1 MARGY
6 AFSVQS
12 DRIAPSR
19 HYRLVNFQGC
29 KSWCLAASLAYIT
42 LAGCGS
48 AEDGGA
54 APGTAGSASS
64 GASNSPGGNASLP
77 TAGTR
82 AQSAGTAAGGGGATA
97 STGGTPSASGG
108 PASGAGGTSSAGQ
121 SGSSAGSGSTP
132 PTNGKPDS
140 TLVGFA
146 SVEAFGLK
154 TTTGGDGAALVTA
167 TTVEELAKYAAAAEP
182 YVIQIE
188 GTIKPATAKYQK
200 IRVASNKTI
209 LGVGADATVEHLGF
223 DVTGWTVV
231 DEGMC
236 EAETKGTFPPVSNVI
251 IRNLNF
257 KNTMGSSSDADGVVV
272 QCYSHHI
279 WIDHNTFHGLQ
290 SGPDGAIDVKRGADY
305 VTVSWN
311 HIQNWDKTMLLG
323 HDDSNGAQ
331 DRGTLHVTYHHN
343 YMQNTRQRHP
353 RIRFAHAHVFN
364 NFLYNDATVPNRTAS
379 YFLVTS
385 MEASVYADGNLV
397 HHAKE
402 MYLNGEESD
411 SSGKLTYTDTNKAVA
426 LNAGA
431 ESLFHIPPSNDAF
444 NPRDFYEYTPHTADE
459 VATVVPQ
466 GAGAGKL

>member
-1 MARGY
+1 MAG
-6 AFSVQS
+6 
-12 DRIAPSR
+12 
-19 HYRLVNFQGC
+19 QG
-29 KSWCLAASLAYIT
+29 
-42 LAGCGS
+42 G
-48 AEDGGA
+48 
-54 APGTAGSASS
+54 
-64 GASNSPGGNASLP
+64 
-77 TAGTR
+77 
-82 AQSAGTAAGGGGATA
+82 
-97 STGGTPSASGG
+97 
-108 PASGAGGTSSAGQ
+108 SGAG
-121 SGSSAGSGSTP
+121 SGGGGSTP
-132 PTNGKPDS
+132 PVDGKPDA

-146 SVEAFGLK
+146 AVEALGLK
-154 TTTGGDGAALVTA
+154 TTTGGDGASVVTV
-167 TTVEELAKYAAAAEP
+167 TTVEELAKYALAAEP
-182 YVIQIE
+182 YVIRIQ

-200 IRVASNKTI
+200 LRVASNKTI
-209 LGVGADATVEHLGF
+209 LGVGANATVEHIGF

-236 EAETKGTFPPVSNVI
+236 EAATKGTFSPVSNVI

-257 KNTMGSSSDADGVVV
+257 KNTMGSSSDADGIVV
-272 QCYSHHI
+272 QCYSHHV
-279 WIDHNTFHGLQ
+279 WIDHNTFHGMA
-290 SGPDGAIDVKRGADY
+290 SGPDGAIDVKRAADY
-305 VTVSWN
+305 VTISWN

-411 SSGKLTYTDTNKAVA
+411 SSGKLTYTGTNKTVA
-426 LNAGA
+426 LTAGA
-431 ESLFHIPPSNDAF
+431 ESLFHLQPTNDAF
-444 NPRDFYEYTPHTADE
+444 DPRDFYQYTPHTADE

>member
-1 MARGY
+1 MGA
-6 AFSVQS
+6 
-12 DRIAPSR
+12 
-19 HYRLVNFQGC
+19 
-29 KSWCLAASLAYIT
+29 T
-42 LAGCGS
+42 LIHVTLTGCGS
-48 AEDGGA
+48 GDDGGTPSGSA
-54 APGTAGSASS
+54 GNPSSGAPSAQGGSASTPTAGS
-64 GASNSPGGNASLP
+64 PG
-77 TAGTR
+77 
-82 AQSAGTAAGGGGATA
+82 QSAGTSSGGGGATP
-97 STGGTPSASGG
+97 STGGTPSTSGG
-108 PASGAGGTSSAGQ
+108 TTSSMGGTSSAGQ
-121 SGSSAGSGSTP
+121 GGSGGSGGSSP
-132 PTNGKPDS
+132 PINGEPDA

-146 SVEAFGLK
+146 AVDAFGLK
-154 TTTGGDGAALVTA
+154 TTTGGDGAMVVTA
-167 TTVEELAKYAAAAEP
+167 TTVEELAMYAKAAEP
-182 YVIQIE
+182 YVIQIQ

-200 IRVASNKTI
+200 LQVASNKTI
-209 LGVGADATVEHLGF
+209 IGVGNSATVEHIGF

-236 EAETKGTFPPVSNVI
+236 EVETKGTFPPVSNVI

-257 KNTMGSSSDADGVVV
+257 KNTMGSSSDADGIVV
-272 QCYSHHI
+272 QCYSHHV
-279 WIDHNTFHGLQ
+279 WIDHNTFHGMP

-343 YMQNTRQRHP
+343 YLQNTRQRHP

-364 NFLYNDATVPNRTAS
+364 NFLFNDATVPNRTAS

-385 MEASVYADGNLV
+385 MEASVYADGNLI

-426 LNAGA
+426 LSAGA
-431 ESLFHIPPSNDAF
+431 ESLFHIAPTNDAF
-444 NPRDFYEYTPHTADE
+444 NPRDFYQYTPHTADE
-459 VATVVPQ
+459 VATIVPQ

>member
-1 MARGY
+1 MFQQCGLWCVGAALSYFTLTGCGGG
-6 AFSVQS
+6 ADGGTTPGAGGNPNQGGAPQS
-12 DRIAPSR
+12 D
-19 HYRLVNFQGC
+19 
-29 KSWCLAASLAYIT
+29 
-42 LAGCGS
+42 
-48 AEDGGA
+48 
-54 APGTAGSASS
+54 AGSTSVPRAGSQSSSAGTSS
-64 GASNSPGGNASLP
+64 GA
-77 TAGTR
+77 
-82 AQSAGTAAGGGGATA
+82 GGAPS
-97 STGGTPSASGG
+97 STGGTPSTDNGG
-108 PASGAGGTSSAGQ
+108 SSMGGASSAGKG
-121 SGSSAGSGSTP
+121 GSSAGSGGSGGSTP
-132 PTNGKPDS
+132 LPNGKPDA

-146 SVEAFGLK
+146 AVEAFGLK
-154 TTTGGDGAALVTA
+154 TTTGGDGAMIVSPTS
-167 TTVEELAKYAAAAEP
+167 VEELAMYAKAAEP
-182 YVIQIE
+182 YVIQIR

-200 IRVASNKTI
+200 LQVTSNKTI
-209 LGVGADATVEHLGF
+209 IGVGADATVEHIGF

-231 DEGMC
+231 DEAMC
-236 EAETKGTFPPVSNVI
+236 EAETKGTFTPASNVI

-257 KNTMGSSSDADGVVV
+257 KNTMGSSSDADGIVV
-272 QCYSHHI
+272 QCYSHHV

-290 SGPDGAIDVKRGADY
+290 SGPDGAIDVKRAADY

-353 RIRFAHAHVFN
+353 RIRYAHAHVFN

-426 LNAGA
+426 LTAGA
-431 ESLFHIPPSNDAF
+431 ESVFHIQPTNNAF
-444 NPRDFYEYTPHTADE
+444 NPRDFYQYTPHSADE
-459 VATVVPQ
+459 LATIVPQ

>member
-1 MARGY
+1 M
-6 AFSVQS
+6 
-12 DRIAPSR
+12 
-19 HYRLVNFQGC
+19 
-29 KSWCLAASLAYIT
+29 
-42 LAGCGS
+42 S
-48 AEDGGA
+48 A
-54 APGTAGSASS
+54 
-64 GASNSPGGNASLP
+64 
-77 TAGTR
+77 AGTQS
-82 AQSAGTAAGGGGATA
+82 QSAGTSSGGGGAT
-97 STGGTPSASGG
+97 SPTGGTTSATGG
-108 PASGAGGTSSAGQ
+108 TSSTTGGTSSAGQ
-121 SGSSAGSGSTP
+121 GGNGSGNGGSGGSTP
-132 PTNGKPDS
+132 PVDGKPDA

-146 SVEAFGLK
+146 AVDAFGLK
-154 TTTGGDGAALVTA
+154 TTTGGDGAMVVTA
-167 TTVEELAKYAAAAEP
+167 TTVEELAMYAGAPEP
-182 YVIQIE
+182 YVVQIK

-200 IRVASNKTI
+200 LRVASNKTI
-209 LGVGADATVEHLGF
+209 IGVGTDATVEHLGF

-257 KNTMGSSSDADGVVV
+257 KNTMGSSSDADGIVV
-272 QCYSHHI
+272 QCYSHHV
-279 WIDHNTFHGLQ
+279 WIDHNTFHGMP

-305 VTVSWN
+305 VTISWN

-385 MEASVYADGNLV
+385 MEASVHADGNLV

-426 LNAGA
+426 LTAGA
-431 ESLFHIPPSNDAF
+431 ESLFHVQPTNDAF